1 MSGFEREAFDEEIR
15 STLKAVDR
23 GIANLK
29 ESAPTI
35 GRTSRPRCAA
45 LLLAVTACAPPP
57 GTHGGDCSRHFTS
70 LVGVLEMKRESI
82 ASAAQELQMA
92 RAKHTADGRHGCAPF
107 VAGSRES
114 VANPRQRAP
123 LDRFSLLRPQDTA
136 KLEQIRRPVAAPAA
150 TSGSTREEAAAVDSE
165 LEAENAALAQEL
177 VQRSGQRTQDIT
189 ALHQQMA
196 EIAEQNQRLAHM
208 LHDQNE
214 VIDTLHQDAEA
225 TEDNVDEGNRQLQQA
240 VSRDSHGFRNL
251 VVGLLLGAS
260 ACLLFLDWYS

>member
-1 MSGFEREAFDEEIR
+1 MGARR
-15 STLKAVDR
+15 S
-23 GIANLK
+23 
-29 ESAPTI
+29 
-35 GRTSRPRCAA
+35 
-45 LLLAVTACAPPP
+45 
-57 GTHGGDCSRHFTS
+57 
-70 LVGVLEMKRESI
+70 
-82 ASAAQELQMA
+82 
-92 RAKHTADGRHGCAPF
+92 F
-107 VAGSRES
+107 VAGSRGS
-114 VANPRQRAP
+114 SANPRQWAS

-150 TSGSTREEAAAVDSE
+150 TSGSTREDAAAVDSE
-165 LEAENAALAQEL
+165 LEAENLALAQEL

-214 VIDTLHQDAEA
+214 VIDTLHQDAEV

>member
-1 MSGFEREAFDEEIR
+1 
-15 STLKAVDR
+15 
-23 GIANLK
+23 
-29 ESAPTI
+29 
-35 GRTSRPRCAA
+35 
-45 LLLAVTACAPPP
+45 
-57 GTHGGDCSRHFTS
+57 
-70 LVGVLEMKRESI
+70 
-82 ASAAQELQMA
+82 
-92 RAKHTADGRHGCAPF
+92 
-107 VAGSRES
+107 
-114 VANPRQRAP
+114 
-123 LDRFSLLRPQDTA
+123 LRPQDTA

-150 TSGSTREEAAAVDSE
+150 TSGSTREDAAAVDSE

-214 VIDTLHQDAEA
+214 VIDTLHQDAEV

>member
-45 LLLAVTACAPPP
+45 RLLAVTACAPPP

-214 VIDTLHQDAEA
+214 VIDTLHQDAEV

>member
-45 LLLAVTACAPPP
+45 RLLAVTACAPPP

-114 VANPRQRAP
+114 VANPRQRAS

-214 VIDTLHQDAEA
+214 VIDTLHQDAEV

>member
-35 GRTSRPRCAA
+35 GRTSRPRSAA

-107 VAGSRES
+107 VAGSRGS
-114 VANPRQRAP
+114 SANPRQCAS

-150 TSGSTREEAAAVDSE
+150 TSGSTREDAAAVDSE

-214 VIDTLHQDAEA
+214 VIDTLHQDAEV